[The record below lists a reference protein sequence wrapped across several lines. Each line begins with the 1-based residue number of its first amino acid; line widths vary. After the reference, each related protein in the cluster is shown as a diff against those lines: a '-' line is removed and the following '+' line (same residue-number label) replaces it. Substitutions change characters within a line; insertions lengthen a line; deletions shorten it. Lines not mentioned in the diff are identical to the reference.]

1 MRVSYRHWSAKIGA
15 VFFYSRKEDKD
26 GEKRQEDTLRGSHTG
41 KKKSRFIR

>member
-1 MRVSYRHWSAKIGA
+1 MQVSCRHWSAKIGV
-15 VFFYSRKEDKD
+15 VFFYSRKEDKY